1 MKDIVID
8 GEREILT
15 EVGMGACKGQNIIA
29 IQFHLLSSN
38 RSCET
43 NNMEGEREKTKER
56 MCIIHCKVKII
67 IELIRSFSCTVHA
80 NLKQNGLCNL

>member
-43 NNMEGEREKTKER
+43 NNMEGERENKRAHVHHPLQSKDYHRTYQKFFMHSSCQSKTEWS
-56 MCIIHCKVKII
+56 
-67 IELIRSFSCTVHA
+67 L
-80 NLKQNGLCNL
+80 